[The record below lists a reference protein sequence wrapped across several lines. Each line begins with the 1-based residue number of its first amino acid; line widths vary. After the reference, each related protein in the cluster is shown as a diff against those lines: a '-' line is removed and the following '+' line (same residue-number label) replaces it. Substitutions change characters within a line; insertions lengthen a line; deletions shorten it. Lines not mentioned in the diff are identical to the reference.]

1 MDKVFCLVH
10 GEDPTQNV
18 FPVEVIKNATISELK
33 KLIRAEKS
41 PEFDDIAADKL
52 TLWKVNISEDQLCD
66 LDDADPETLGKKLS
80 PLSKI
85 AKVFPD
91 GVEGGHIHIIVVR
104 PAVAKED
111 LVLTGWFFFTQVFIV
126 SVVFVH
132 MTNKACLLPLCRVV
146 AGQKAQGRL
155 HAAPERILQ
164 ATKRQ
169 ATASA
174 IVDGKA
180 EGVQG

>member
-1 MDKVFCLVH
+1 MDNIKLFCLVH

-18 FPVEVIKNATISELK
+18 FPMEVIKNATISELK

-52 TLWKVNISEDQLCD
+52 TLWKVNISEDQLCN
-66 LDDADPETLGKKLS
+66 LNDDANPETLSKKLS

-91 GVEGGHIHIIVVR
+91 GVEEEHIHIIVVC

-111 LVLTGWFFFTQVFIV
+111 LVLMGWFFYTGFYYF
-126 SVVFVH
+126 SCFY
-132 MTNKACLLPLCRVV
+132 AY
-146 AGQKAQGRL
+146 
-155 HAAPERILQ
+155 
-164 ATKRQ
+164 
-169 ATASA
+169 
-174 IVDGKA
+174 D
-180 EGVQG
+180 